1 MNDFYGLTNDELI
14 AYYRE
19 DVNCRKVLSQ
29 YSYPHEYLLPE
40 SVVDTH
46 IKKCQGLLFKYMRYM
61 ALTALL
67 KNNIKVTMF
76 ELNKLVDKKFDQLY
90 PLLLIESTKYR
101 AEVVVNHINFTP
113 SS

>member
-1 MNDFYGLTNDELI
+1 MDDFYGLTNDELI

-19 DVNCRKVLSQ
+19 DINCRKELSQ

-46 IKKCQGLLFKYMRYM
+46 IIKCHGLLFKYMRYM
-61 ALTALL
+61 AISALL
-67 KNNIKVTMF
+67 KNDIKISMF
-76 ELNKLVDKKFDQLY
+76 QLNKLVDDKIDQLY
-90 PLLLIESTKYR
+90 PLLLIESTRYR